1 MKTVL
6 ATVLCVAMAAS
17 TASSDQKAPANCNG
31 NCPLVAP
38 PQVQSVPAPIKVVQ
52 GAVKAPV
59 RVIQQVRTAKPVRG
73 FLRRLFSR

>member
-1 MKTVL
+1 MKTIL
-6 ATVLCVAMAAS
+6 ATVLCVAMASS
-17 TASSDQKAPANCNG
+17 TASSDQKAPADCNG

-59 RVIQQVRTAKPVRG
+59 RVMQRVRSNRPVRS
-73 FLRRLFSR
+73 FLRKVFGR

>member
-1 MKTVL
+1 MKTIL
-6 ATVLCVAMAAS
+6 ATVLCVAMASS
-17 TASSDQKAPANCNG
+17 TASSDQKAPASCHG

-59 RVIQQVRTAKPVRG
+59 RVMQLVRSNRPVRS
-73 FLRRLFSR
+73 FLRKVFGR